1 MKKEMREGEHERM
14 TEEFG
19 RSFGEGG
26 GGGGGLAG
34 WDWRERGR
42 GNFSGRGGR
51 INWLRESIA
60 CKKSCMKRRMRKEAL
75 GGGNLFS
82 VHYTMYSAPTRRWHK
97 SMSAGGL
104 LLPHMHEGRRPSFL
118 RAKSIHLIS
127 SIPPPQTIHHLP
139 DLSIAV
145 VWTVFCVLPY
155 ACTESLKKMPVYFLV
170 RPMFA
175 VRLNFSVYVAF
186 QSQLY

>member
-1 MKKEMREGEHERM
+1 MREGEHERM

-26 GGGGGLAG
+26 GGGLARRDG
-34 WDWRERGR
+34 RERGR

-60 CKKSCMKRRMRKEAL
+60 CKKSCMERRMRKEAL
-75 GGGNLFS
+75 SGGGNLFS
-82 VHYTMYSAPTRRWHK
+82 VHYMYVQCTYQTLAQKHVGRW
-97 SMSAGGL
+97 L

-118 RAKSIHLIS
+118 RAKSIHLLS
-127 SIPPPQTIHHLP
+127 SIPPPPTIHHLP
-139 DLSIAV
+139 DLSIEV
-145 VWTVFCVLPY
+145 VWSVFCVLPY
-155 ACTESLKKMPVYFLV
+155 VCTEPLIKVPVYFLV

-175 VRLNFSVYVAF
+175 VRLIFSDYF
-186 QSQLY
+186 QSQI